1 MSRGDPGPGG
11 VPGTVRGRPLFLF
24 ADRLPIEAVLFSAA
38 GGTCVVRGACM
49 VRVGRGL
56 VTSGPKC
63 V

>member
-11 VPGTVRGRPLFLF
+11 VPGTVRGRPLFC
-24 ADRLPIEAVLFSAA
+24 LPIEAVFFSAA
-38 GGTCVVRGACM
+38 GGTCV

>member
-11 VPGTVRGRPLFLF
+11 VPVTVRGLPLFLF
-24 ADRLPIEAVLFSAA
+24 AERLPIEAVLFSAS
-38 GGTCVVRGACM
+38 GGTCV

>member
-38 GGTCVVRGACM
+38 GGTRV